1 MSFHIKRGRR
11 PALVARTGLVLSAV
25 AALSI
30 SATPSPAHHR
40 VIKGDA
46 VYYANRYVGRTMACG
61 GTYQKSK
68 MVAAH
73 RSLPCG
79 TRVRITNRSNG
90 RTVRVRVKDRGP
102 YGDKKLKFDVSRRAA
117 NRLRMI
123 KAGRVPIKAV
133 ILHK

>member
-1 MSFHIKRGRR
+1 M
-11 PALVARTGLVLSAV
+11 VASIGLVV
-25 AALSI
+25 ATVGTLIAG
-30 SATPSPAHHR
+30 ATPSPAHHR
-40 VIKGDA
+40 AVKGDA

-73 RSLPCG
+73 KSLPCG

-90 RTVRVRVKDRGP
+90 RTVKVRVKDRGP
-102 YGDKKLKFDVSRRAA
+102 YGDKRLKFDVSRRAA
-117 NRLRMI
+117 RRLGMI

>member
-1 MSFHIKRGRR
+1 M
-11 PALVARTGLVLSAV
+11 
-25 AALSI
+25 
-30 SATPSPAHHR
+30 
-40 VIKGDA
+40 
-46 VYYANRYVGRTMACG
+46 YYANRYVGRTMACG

-79 TRVRITNRSNG
+79 TRVRITNRRNG
-90 RTVRVRVKDRGP
+90 KTVRVRVKDRGP

-117 NRLRMI
+117 RRLGMI